1 MRLDPAM
8 VRVLARSN
16 AGALAAVVL
25 LFPSLA
31 RAVDLSLD
39 GYADFRLI
47 APSGEVSWRDGGLG
61 KLRFGEESGHPDFQ
75 FAEAALD
82 LSAVIAP
89 ELIGVATARVSNKG
103 YTSVDLLE
111 GYLRYRPVSTNAW
124 RWSIKGGAFFP
135 PVSLENTEVGWTS
148 PWTLTPSAINGWIG
162 EEVRVIG
169 AEAMVEWRSDV
180 RSFSLSGAVFGWN
193 EPTGVLLAD
202 RGWSLSDAFTGVF
215 GRPRIPDVVAVEL
228 GDTVPQRTPEFLQI
242 DSRPG
247 WYAAASWD
255 ETGIAKLDLIAYDN
269 RADPSATYD
278 GTIAWHTSFQDVGLS
293 TQIGPVILL
302 AQGMLGETSIV
313 PGPFYFSDTRF
324 SAAYLLAGWNFDENW
339 RVAARVDVF
348 ATRENTPFTGDGI
361 SQVRKRRDAGDQL
374 SAHPVAAPDR
384 GRNPCGQ
391 HAQSASSC
399 WT

>member
-1 MRLDPAM
+1 M
-8 VRVLARSN
+8 
-16 AGALAAVVL
+16 
-25 LFPSLA
+25 
-31 RAVDLSLD
+31 
-39 GYADFRLI
+39 
-47 APSGEVSWRDGGLG
+47 
-61 KLRFGEESGHPDFQ
+61 
-75 FAEAALD
+75 
-82 LSAVIAP
+82 
-89 ELIGVATARVSNKG
+89 
-103 YTSVDLLE
+103 
-111 GYLRYRPVSTNAW
+111 
-124 RWSIKGGAFFP
+124 
-135 PVSLENTEVGWTS
+135 
-148 PWTLTPSAINGWIG
+148 
-162 EEVRVIG
+162 
-169 AEAMVEWRSDV
+169 EWRSDV

-324 SAAYLLAGWNFDENW
+324 SAAYLLAGWNLDENW

-361 SQVRKRRDAGDQL
+361 RESGNGVTLAINYLPTQWLRLTAEGIRVDSTRSQRAAAGLDPHVIENQFQL
-374 SAHPVAAPDR
+374 SARFYLP
-384 GRNPCGQ
+384 
-391 HAQSASSC
+391 
-399 WT
+399 